1 MINRSLILCLLCL
14 NFVLISCGGHTGS
27 KPVVVLDAESYT
39 NEGMQAFAESNW
51 QQARRSFTHA
61 LLLYQG
67 IDNQQGVLQ
76 SHINLAEVALSVRDY
91 QASQRH
97 LDQATD
103 IIRTK
108 SLSPYQQRI
117 ALLYALQALQ
127 QKKIAQAEILLQPLL
142 PAFDDAIPA
151 AIPDAIQMS
160 AIANR
165 TKIAFMNN
173 QDEALWVLRYAKAL
187 KIYDIKDYDLEA
199 RLLRFQSSLL
209 QSQGD
214 CDASEAKL
222 QQALSIYKDNFF
234 RTGIAVTLFE
244 LGLLYMHQA
253 QWQNAQDY
261 FNRSIAVYHYL
272 RDIDKVTQVTESLE
286 KVELELGKQAR

>member
-1 MINRSLILCLLCL
+1 MIKRSLIFCLLCL
-14 NFVLISCGGHTGS
+14 NFVLIGCGGHIVS
-27 KPVVVLDAESYT
+27 KPTVLLDAENYT

-51 QQARRSFTHA
+51 QQAERFFAKA
-61 LLLYQG
+61 LSLYQG
-67 IDNQQGVLQ
+67 IDDQQGVLQ

-97 LDQATD
+97 LDQATA

-108 SLSPYQQRI
+108 PLSPYQQRI

-127 QKKIAQAEILLQPLL
+127 QKHIFQAEHLLLSLL
-142 PAFDDAIPA
+142 PVFHNSTPA
-151 AIPDAIQMS
+151 TIPDAIQMS

-165 TKIAFMNN
+165 TRIAFMNN

-187 KIYDIKDYDLEA
+187 KISDIKDYDLEA
-199 RLLRFQSSLL
+199 RLLRFQSGLL

-214 CDASEAKL
+214 YDTSEAKL
-222 QQALSIYKDNFF
+222 QQALALYKNNFS

-244 LGLLYMHQA
+244 LGLLYRHQA
-253 QWQNAQDY
+253 QWRDARDY
-261 FNRSIAVYHYL
+261 FNRSIAVYQYL
-272 RDIDKVTQVTESLE
+272 RDSDKVTQVTESLK
-286 KVELELGKQAR
+286 KVKLELAR